1 MCAEVS
7 VGKVQCGQQ
16 HLQQSFQLHCCFIE
30 FNLHVI
36 VAILYMESVP
46 NIIIQCQNIYTFKW
60 FSYLCIYLTN
70 YTLPIKLCT
79 AEKMCI
85 AKECS
90 LCMSTMQFNLIG
102 LFYTVTLASKIKWTV
117 HPCGR
122 KVSWIVPWKLN
133 LRWVCELRKLARS
146 WLMELL
152 RVPTSRLHSQFGSL
166 QLMLI

>member
-1 MCAEVS
+1 MWSTALTTVPSITLLLHWIQSACYSCHIVS
-7 VGKVQCGQQ
+7 WKVSQILSFSVRTYTHLSGFPTYAFIFQIIHYPWNFVQQ
-16 HLQQSFQLHCCFIE
+16 RKCVSQKNS
-30 FNLHVI
+30 
-36 VAILYMESVP
+36 
-46 NIIIQCQNIYTFKW
+46 
-60 FSYLCIYLTN
+60 LCI
-70 YTLPIKLCT
+70 
-79 AEKMCI
+79 
-85 AKECS
+85 
-90 LCMSTMQFNLIG
+90 STMQFNLIG
-102 LFYTVTLASKIKWTV
+102 LFYTVTIASKIKWTV